1 MPPVFGSNCAG
12 TITKWLK
19 RTGDAVQKDE
29 PLFKVSASG
38 RDAEIR
44 STVAGTVRQIMA
56 PEGTSAAV
64 NSLIAIIDVVD
75 ALKSAV
81 PPSSVPVPSVPATHE
96 QSGAVVPLI
105 KMRAV
110 IARRMLESK
119 RNSPHVHSVY
129 KVDMTD
135 IVRLR
140 EGKKAEFAQINGFKL
155 TYMPFIASAAV
166 SSLSM
171 FPILNATVRIAPR

>member
-29 PLFKVSASG
+29 PLFKVSAGG

-155 TYMPFIASAAV
+155 TYMPFIDSG
-166 SSLSM
+166 
-171 FPILNATVRIAPR
+171 